1 MATTK
6 TTSTKSR
13 TASKSPAKS
22 LKPTTVKKS
31 VVKKTSEVKVSAS
44 AVSPSLSKASA
55 ATLFRVRKTPIIIGV
70 VIILLIGLAVYY
82 RSLFVVAMVNGQP
95 ISRLAYINETESVYI
110 PDARVTAG
118 KQALNQLV
126 TKTLLFQEAKKRNI
140 VITQKEVDAEVATTR
155 KSLEKSNQKLEEAL
169 SAQGDTLVAYKERIK
184 IQKLIEK
191 LVGNVTVSDKDIA
204 DYMEKNKDSI
214 PQTADVESIKNQ
226 VKETIKQQKYNEKL
240 QALIQGLQQKAK
252 VSYL

>member
-1 MATTK
+1 MAITK
-6 TTSTKSR
+6 TNTAKS
-13 TASKSPAKS
+13 AKSSKSVTKRTPIKQVSVGKNPISSSKNVSTSIKS
-22 LKPTTVKKS
+22 LKASTYTMLRVKK
-31 VVKKTSEVKVSAS
+31 
-44 AVSPSLSKASA
+44 L
-55 ATLFRVRKTPIIIGV
+55 PIIVGIV
-70 VIILLIGLAVYY
+70 VILLIGLAVYY
-82 RSLFVVAMVNGQP
+82 KSLFVVAMVNGQP
-95 ISRLAYINETESVYI
+95 ISRLTYISETESVYI

-126 TKTLLFQEAKKRNI
+126 TKTLLFQEAKKRTI
-140 VITQKEVDAEVATTR
+140 SVTQKEVDDEVTTTR
-155 KSLEKSNQKLEEAL
+155 KSLEKSNQKLEAAL
-169 SAQGDTLVAYKERIK
+169 ASQGDTLSAYKERIK

-191 LVGNVTVSDKDIA
+191 LVGNVTVSDKEIA

-214 PQTADVESIKNQ
+214 PQTADVNSIKNQ

>member
-6 TTSTKSR
+6 TTTIK
-13 TASKSPAKS
+13 SKSSPKSPVKSSKAVVAKKTLIS
-22 LKPTTVKKS
+22 KKS
-31 VVKKTSEVKVSAS
+31 VVTVKAPISTPGLHKAGAITFLRVKKPQLIVGA
-44 AVSPSLSKASA
+44 
-55 ATLFRVRKTPIIIGV
+55 V
-70 VIILLIGLAVYY
+70 VIVLIGLAIYY
-82 RSLFVVAMVNGQP
+82 RSIFVVAMVNGQP
-95 ISRLAYINETESVYI
+95 ITRLAYMHETESVYI

-126 TKTLLFQEAKKRNI
+126 TKTLLFQEASKRNI
-140 VITQKEVDAEVATTR
+140 VITEKMVDDEVATTR
-155 KSLEKSNQKLEEAL
+155 KSLEKSSQKLEEAL
-169 SAQGDTLVAYKERIK
+169 STQGDTLPAYRERIK

-191 LVGNVTVSDKDIA
+191 LVGDVVITDKEIA

-214 PQTADVESIKNQ
+214 PQTADINAIKNQ

-240 QALIQGLQQKAK
+240 QALIQSLQQKAK

>member
-6 TTSTKSR
+6 TTTTKKAKSV
-13 TASKSPAKS
+13 KSPVKRATPTKKATISKTTPVVAKPITAKHAS
-22 LKPTTVKKS
+22 LKASTYTMLRVK
-31 VVKKTSEVKVSAS
+31 
-44 AVSPSLSKASA
+44 
-55 ATLFRVRKTPIIIGV
+55 RVPIIVGV
-70 VIILLIGLAVYY
+70 IVILLIGLAVYY
-82 RSLFVVAMVNGQP
+82 RSLFVVATVNGQP
-95 ISRLAYINETESVYI
+95 ISRLSYINEMENVYI

-140 VITQKEVDAEVATTR
+140 TITQKEIDDEVASTR
-155 KSLEKSNQKLEEAL
+155 KNLEKSGQKLDAAL
-169 SAQGDTLVAYKERIK
+169 ASQGDTLDAYKGRIQ

-191 LVGNVTVSDKDIA
+191 LVGNVTVTDKEISDYI
-204 DYMEKNKDSI
+204 EKNKESI
-214 PQTADVESIKNQ
+214 PQTTDLNSIKAQ
-226 VKETIKQQKYNEKL
+226 VKDTIKQQKYNEKL

>member
-1 MATTK
+1 MATAK
-6 TTSTKSR
+6 TTTTKSKK
-13 TASKSPAKS
+13 TAQSEI
-22 LKPTTVKKS
+22 KKAP
-31 VVKKTSEVKVSAS
+31 VVKK
-44 AVSPSLSKASA
+44 AVRSA
-55 ATLFRVRKTPIIIGV
+55 APSVSSRVTQSPIASLRQNLPTALKVKKLPIIIGLAV
-70 VIILLIGLAVYY
+70 ILLIGLVVYY
-82 RSLFVVAMVNGQP
+82 RSLFVVATVNGEP
-95 ISRLAYINETESVYI
+95 ISRLSYIFETESVYI

-126 TKTLLFQEAKKRNI
+126 TKALLAQEAKKRNV
-140 VITQKEVDAEVATTR
+140 VITQKIVDDEVATTR
-155 KSLEKSNQKLEEAL
+155 KSLEKSGQKLEEAL

-191 LVGNVTVSDKDIA
+191 LVGDVVVTDKEIA
-204 DYMEKNKDSI
+204 DYLEKNKESI
-214 PQTADVESIKNQ
+214 PQTTDVNAIKAQ